1 MLTKSRWQWQTFWNL
16 FFLTIGCSLNLL
28 GLESVYRAFLRW
40 GGNIDDPCRGGIVS
54 LWKSRCY
61 NVDKTIAYLLIWEID
76 LKCIK
81 SFVEIFYCQIT
92 AQIYNKQ
99 LLLHVGLVVDKM
111 WSVVVFSYQLVHL
124 QAVLPCGLSFLR
136 PSLRTFIN
144 LDHNPEVLWLF
155 DTPSLSQAYICII
168 IHLESHAWWNWKH
181 RTRYETQA
189 LADEFGI
196 EGLLK
201 LDEPVLEHRLKG
213 WQFSISR

>member
-1 MLTKSRWQWQTFWNL
+1 MTVTDVLKPFFSDYWLLIKSLRSWIRLSCLSPMRWQHWW
-16 FFLTIGCSLNLL
+16 SMP
-28 GLESVYRAFLRW
+28 W
-40 GGNIDDPCRGGIVS
+40 GYCLP
-54 LWKSRCY
+54 LKKSRCY
-61 NVDKTIAYLLIWEID
+61 SVDKTIAYLLIWEID

-213 WQFSISR
+213 WQCGISR